1 MNKLLKYSL
10 WTLLGVLAVL
20 LLAVAYITATFN
32 PNDYKAQ
39 VIQLVKDKKQR
50 NLKLDG
56 DIKLTFFPSIG
67 VRLEKI
73 SLSEFNSDKEFA
85 GIDSARVSVALL
97 PLLSRQLVVDE
108 VAASGVKLQVVKFR
122 NGAYNFDDLIGKK
135 APATAPQAPAETPQA
150 GAAVAFDIAAV
161 KLEKTEL
168 SYRDE
173 AKGTQ
178 YQLKDITLKSGRL
191 ANNLPVKLDASVVMQ
206 ANSPKVDIAAQLEA
220 IVTFDLQAMRYKV
233 EALDL
238 QVKGSALDISNL
250 ELQAGGDASADLTAG
265 EYTARKLSVRASGL
279 KGKDRFDAKLN
290 VPDLSLTK
298 DKFSADKLTLTANLD
313 GDIGKL
319 EAALA
324 LLDMQGNAQSFKSSA
339 LTLDVDLKQPEQEFN
354 VKLTTP
360 LVGSMEQKQVNLSS
374 LLLAVRATGDRLPNK
389 SLSSEMKGSVQV
401 DAGRESVQ
409 VNLAGALL
417 QSQIKAKL
425 ALNGFANPAIRYD
438 LDLDQLD
445 ADLYLPKKAAA
456 APAKATAPAAPE
468 QPFDLSGL
476 QKLNVEGSLRIGKLK
491 VMNVQSS
498 QLRVDV
504 KAHNGLVNVSPL
516 SAHLYQGSV
525 SGSIALNAA
534 QRLPSFAVK
543 QDLSGIEIGPLL
555 KDALD
560 LDMLEGKGNVNLNLT
575 TQGNTVSALKKGL
588 NGAAA
593 LSLADGAVKGINI
606 AKKLREFGGR
616 GGDQTESANKAE
628 KTDFSEMKA
637 SFKLRNGVAHN
648 EDLSLKSPLLRLSG
662 KGDVDI
668 GSDSIDYL
676 AKATL
681 SGTLEGQGGREN
693 VGGLTVPVRLSG
705 PYADLKYKIEFGSM
719 ISEGAKQKIESKKE
733 ELKSK
738 VKEELQDKLKGL
750 FK

>member
-39 VIQLVKDKKQR
+39 LIQLVKDKKQR
-50 NLKLDG
+50 TLKLDG
-56 DIKLTFFPSIG
+56 DIKLSFFPNIG

-85 GIDSARVSVALL
+85 AIDSARVSVAVL
-97 PLLSRQLVVDE
+97 PLLARQLVVDE
-108 VAASGVKLQVVKFR
+108 VAASGVKLQVVKFK
-122 NGAYNFDDLIGKK
+122 NGAYNFDDLAGKTEV
-135 APATAPQAPAETPQA
+135 AVPPTESVPAQPA
-150 GAAVAFDIAAV
+150 AAVAFDIAAV
-161 KLEKTEL
+161 KLEKTGL

-173 AKGTQ
+173 AKGAQ
-178 YQLKDITLKSGRL
+178 YELKDINLKSGRI
-191 ANNLPVKLDASVVMQ
+191 ANNLPVRIDASAVLQ
-206 ANSPKVDIAAQLEA
+206 ANSPKVDIATQLET
-220 IVTFDLQAMRYKV
+220 ILTFDLQAMRYKV

-238 QVKGSALDISNL
+238 QVRGSVLDISNL
-250 ELQAGGDASADLTAG
+250 ELQASGDASANLSTQ
-265 EYTARKLSVRASGL
+265 EYTARKLSLTASGV

-290 VPDLSLTK
+290 VPELSLTK
-298 DKFSADKLTLTANLD
+298 DKFSADKLTLKASLD
-313 GDIGKL
+313 GEIGKL

-324 LLDMQGNAQSFKSSA
+324 LLDLQGNAQSFKSSA
-339 LTLDVDLKQPEQEFN
+339 LTLDVDLQQPEQAF
-354 VKLTTP
+354 KIRLTTP
-360 LVGSMEQKQVNLSS
+360 LVGSMEAKQINLSD
-374 LLLAVRATGDRLPNK
+374 LLLAVSASGDKLPNK
-389 SLSSEMKGSVQV
+389 SVSSEMKGSVQV
-401 DAGRESVQ
+401 DAGRQSVQ

-445 ADLYLPKKAAA
+445 ADLYLPKKTAA
-456 APAKATAPAAPE
+456 APAKAEAPAAAE

-504 KAHNGLVNVSPL
+504 KAHNGQINVSPL
-516 SAHLYQGSV
+516 SANLYQGSV

-534 QRLPSFAVK
+534 AKMPGFALK
-543 QDLSGIEIGPLL
+543 QELSGIEIGPLL
-555 KDALD
+555 KDALN
-560 LDMLEGKGNVNLNLT
+560 LDMLEGKGNVNLNLA

-593 LSLADGAVKGINI
+593 LNLADGAVKGINI

-616 GGDQTESANKAE
+616 GGDQTESANKGE

-637 SFKLRNGVAHN
+637 SFKIKNGVAHN
-648 EDLSLKSPLLRLSG
+648 EDLSLKSPLIRVSG
-662 KGDVDI
+662 KGDIDI
-668 GSDSIDYL
+668 GNDSIDYL
-676 AKATL
+676 TKATL
-681 SGTLEGQGGREN
+681 AGTLEGQGGREE

-705 PYADLKYKIEFGSM
+705 PYTDLKYKIEFGSL

-738 VKEELQDKLKGL
+738 VQEQLQDRLKGL
-750 FK
+750 LR